1 MLEVK
6 KIDSANSIIKATIEN
21 QDLEAKKDKIAKQI
35 AKKAKIQ
42 GFRPGKV
49 PVKLVKKIY
58 AADIEQDAISEAVRE
73 VLDKGVKELGI
84 TDMIAEPEVVK
95 FDKKDD
101 KIEVEIKVYT
111 RPEIEIGDEY
121 KECVP
126 EVEVPEVTDEEVE
139 EEIKKIAEAQAETK
153 VSRKKILKE
162 GLIGVIDFTGY
173 IDGEK
178 MENGSA
184 EAYPLEIGS
193 NSFIPGF
200 EEQLVGMKVGES
212 KRIKVTFP
220 ENYGAKEIAGKEAEF
235 DITLQEIQ
243 EKVPAEINDDLAKKY
258 MAKEDATLD
267 ELKEMIK
274 KSIEERKKAEIFAPK
289 KEEILECLV
298 KKYEIDLPESVVE
311 KEVEIMINNEAQ
323 NMSPAELKELQEN
336 PEKVKELKEKLLP
349 EAKDRVK
356 LTFIIDA
363 IAKKE
368 GIEVSDQEL
377 TQILYYEAIMQG
389 QNPQDVVK
397 YYQENNLLPVIKMN
411 LIEEKLLN
419 KLLEDKIKG
428 EN

>member
-6 KIDSANSIIKATIEN
+6 KLNSANSIIEATVEN
-21 QDLEAKKDKIAKQI
+21 QTFEEKKERIAKSI
-35 AKKAKIQ
+35 AKKVKIQ

-49 PVKLVKKIY
+49 PIKLVKKIY
-58 AADIEQDAISEAVRE
+58 AADIEQDAISETIRE
-73 VLDKGVKELGI
+73 VLNEGVKESGI
-84 TDMIAEPEVVK
+84 KDIISEPEVTK

-111 RPEIEIGDEY
+111 KPEIEVDDEY
-121 KECVP
+121 RECVP
-126 EVEVPEVTDEEVE
+126 NVEIPEVTEEEVE
-139 EEIKKIAEAQAETK
+139 EEIKKIAEAQSETK
-153 VSRKKILKE
+153 VSQEETLKE
-162 GLIGVIDFTGY
+162 GFIGIIDFTGY

-193 NSFIPGF
+193 SSFIEGF
-200 EEQLVGMKVGES
+200 EEQLVGMKVEDN

-220 ENYGAKEIAGKEAEF
+220 ENYSVKEIAGKEAEF
-235 DITLQEIQ
+235 DVTLQEIR
-243 EKVPAEINDDLAKKY
+243 EKVPAEINDEFAKKY
-258 MAKEDATLD
+258 LAKEDATLD
-267 ELKEMIK
+267 ELKNMIK
-274 KSIEERKKAEIFAPK
+274 ETIQNRKKAEIFAPK

-298 KKYEIDLPESVVE
+298 KKYEIDLPDSVVE
-311 KEVEIMINNEAQ
+311 KEVEIMINNEASK
-323 NMSPAELKELQEN
+323 MSPAELKELQEN
-336 PEKVKELKEKLLP
+336 LEKVKELKEKLLP

-389 QNPQDVVK
+389 QNPQDVIK

-419 KLLEDKIKG
+419 KLLEDKVKG
-428 EN
+428 N

>member
-6 KIDSANSIIKATIEN
+6 KLNSANSIIEATVEN
-21 QDLEAKKDKIAKQI
+21 QTFEEKKERIAKSI
-35 AKKAKIQ
+35 AKKVKIQ

-49 PVKLVKKIY
+49 PIKLVKKIY
-58 AADIEQDAISEAVRE
+58 AADIEQDAISETIRE
-73 VLDKGVKELGI
+73 VLNEGVKESGI
-84 TDMIAEPEVVK
+84 KDIISEPEVTK

-111 RPEIEIGDEY
+111 KPEIEVDDEY
-121 KECVP
+121 RECVP
-126 EVEVPEVTDEEVE
+126 NVEIPEVTEEEVE
-139 EEIKKIAEAQAETK
+139 EEIKKIAEAQSETK
-153 VSRKKILKE
+153 VSQEETLKE
-162 GLIGVIDFTGY
+162 GFIGIIDFTGY

-193 NSFIPGF
+193 SSFIEGF
-200 EEQLVGMKVGES
+200 EEQLVGMKVEDN

-220 ENYGAKEIAGKEAEF
+220 ENYSVKEIAGKEAEF
-235 DITLQEIQ
+235 DVTLQEIR
-243 EKVPAEINDDLAKKY
+243 EKVPAEINDEFAKKY
-258 MAKEDATLD
+258 LAKEDATLD
-267 ELKEMIK
+267 ELKNMIK
-274 KSIEERKKAEIFAPK
+274 ETIQNRKKAEIFAPK

-298 KKYEIDLPESVVE
+298 KKYEIDLPEGVVE
-311 KEVEIMINNEAQ
+311 KEVEIMINNEASK
-323 NMSPAELKELQEN
+323 MTPAELKELQEK

-368 GIEVSDQEL
+368 QIEVNDNEL

-389 QNPQDVVK
+389 KNPQDVIK

-419 KLLEDKIKG
+419 KLLEDKVKG
-428 EN
+428 N